1 MCCVTSNDKEH
12 LAQSS
17 MIFIALRQLWA
28 RKRQT
33 LLTLIGVMLG
43 AAAYIAISGILLGFR
58 EYLLDQM
65 VNNDSHVRISAKA
78 RLVEET
84 SFDHIFTGKNE
95 SLFWIVPPSGRKDS
109 QKIDNVQ
116 EWYQRL
122 REDEDVEAFAPQ
134 LNVTVL
140 YRKGKVTQN
149 GRVMGIVPAMQTR
162 VALLEKNI
170 LKGTLRELAE
180 NGQKIMLGEGLRENL
195 GLRYGDSIT
204 VINSRG
210 DRQQFKVSGSFSSG
224 NKQVDET
231 LSYVSLNTAQSIA
244 GSPGQVTDIA
254 VRLRD
259 VRKSM
264 PKAASW
270 SNDES
275 AKVQSW
281 EQINSSML
289 DVFQVQDMTRYM
301 MSAIILIVA
310 GFGIYNILS
319 IVISQKKR
327 EIAILR
333 SIGYEST
340 DILTIF
346 MTQGMLL
353 GFAGG
358 LLGVLLGYFICWRL
372 SLVTFSSPMIKAKTT
387 TMMISFNYIIYVYGF
402 LMALVSTTVAS
413 FLPALKAG
421 KMSPIDIIRGQE

>member
-1 MCCVTSNDKEH
+1 
-12 LAQSS
+12 

-33 LLTLIGVMLG
+33 ILTLLGVMLG

-65 VNNDSHVRISAKA
+65 VNNDAHVRIAAKA

-84 SFDHIFTGKNE
+84 GFDHVFANKNE
-95 SLFWIVPPSGRKDS
+95 SLFWLVPPSGRKDS

-122 REDEDVEAFAPQ
+122 RDDEDVEAFAPQ

-149 GRVMGIVPAMQTR
+149 GRVMGIVPSMQTR
-162 VALLEKNI
+162 VAMLEKNI
-170 LKGTLRELAE
+170 LKGTLRELSE

-204 VINSRG
+204 VVNSRG

-224 NKQVDET
+224 NRQIDES
-231 LSYVSLNTAQSIA
+231 LAYVSLTTAQLIA
-244 GSPGQVTDIA
+244 GSPGQVSDIA

-259 VRKSM
+259 VRKSY
-264 PKAASW
+264 PKAQLW

-281 EQINSSML
+281 EQINASIL

-333 SIGYEST
+333 SIGYESA

-358 LLGVLLGYFICWRL
+358 FLGVLLGYVLCWQL
-372 SLVTFSSPMIKAKTT
+372 SHVTFSSPMTKTKAT
-387 TMMISFNYIIYVYGF
+387 TMMISFNYLIYVYGF
-402 LMALVSTTVAS
+402 LMALISTTIAS

>member
-1 MCCVTSNDKEH
+1 
-12 LAQSS
+12 

-33 LLTLIGVMLG
+33 ILTLMGVMLG

-65 VNNDSHVRISAKA
+65 VNNDAHVRISAKA
-78 RLVEET
+78 RLVEDT
-84 SFDHIFTGKNE
+84 SFDHVFSRPNE
-95 SLFWIVPPSGRKDS
+95 KLFWIVPPSGRKDS

-116 EWYQRL
+116 EWVSRL
-122 REDEDVEAFAPQ
+122 REDSNVEAYAPQ

-149 GRVMGIVPAMQTR
+149 GRVMGIIPSMQTR
-162 VALLEKNI
+162 VSMLEKYV

-210 DRQQFKVSGSFSSG
+210 DRYQLKVSGSFSIG
-224 NKQVDET
+224 NRQIDES
-231 LSYVSLNTAQSIA
+231 LAYVSINTAQSIA
-244 GSPGQVTDIA
+244 GSPGQISDIA

-259 VRKSM
+259 VKKSYA
-264 PKAASW
+264 KAQEWA
-270 SNDES
+270 NDES

-281 EQINSSML
+281 EQINASIL

-319 IVISQKKR
+319 IVINQKKR
-327 EIAILR
+327 EIAIMR

-358 LLGVLLGYFICWRL
+358 VLGVLLGYLICWRL
-372 SLVTFSSPMIKAKTT
+372 SFVTFSSPMIKAKTT
-387 TMMISFNYIIYVYGF
+387 TMMVSFNYIIYVYGF
-402 LMALVSTTVAS
+402 LMALISTTVAS

>member
-1 MCCVTSNDKEH
+1 
-12 LAQSS
+12 
-17 MIFIALRQLWA
+17 MIFIALRQLWT

-33 LLTLIGVMLG
+33 ILTLLGVMLG

-65 VNNDSHVRISAKA
+65 VNNDAHVRISAKA
-78 RLVEET
+78 RLVQEN
-84 SFDHIFTGKNE
+84 SFDHVFARPGEK
-95 SLFWIVPPSGRKDS
+95 LFWIVPPSGRKDS

-122 REDEDVEAFAPQ
+122 RNDMDVEAFAPQ

-149 GRVMGIVPAMQTR
+149 GRLMGIIPAMQMR
-162 VALLEKNI
+162 VVQLEKY
-170 LKGTLRELAE
+170 LVKGSLRELAE
-180 NGQKIMLGEGLRENL
+180 NGQKIMLGEALRENL

-204 VINSRG
+204 VVSSRG
-210 DRQQFKVSGSFSSG
+210 EAHQLKVSGAFSTG
-224 NKQVDET
+224 NRQIDES
-231 LSYVSLNTAQSIA
+231 LAYVSLNTAQVIS
-244 GSPGQVTDIA
+244 GGPGQISDIA

-259 VRKSM
+259 VKKSYA
-264 PKAASW
+264 KAQEY

-281 EQINSSML
+281 EQVNASILN
-289 DVFQVQDMTRYM
+289 VFQVQDMTRYM

-310 GFGIYNILS
+310 GFGIYNILN

-333 SIGYEST
+333 SMGYERM
-340 DILTIF
+340 DILLIF
-346 MTQGMLL
+346 MTQGVLL
-353 GFAGG
+353 GVVGG
-358 LLGVLLGYFICWRL
+358 ILGVLLGYIVCWQL
-372 SLVTFSSPMIKAKTT
+372 THVTFSNPTIKTKEA
-387 TMMISFNYIIYVYGF
+387 TMMISFNFLIYAYGF
-402 LMALVSTTVAS
+402 AMALVSTVVAS

>member
-1 MCCVTSNDKEH
+1 
-12 LAQSS
+12 

-33 LLTLIGVMLG
+33 ILTLLGVMLG

-65 VNNDSHVRISAKA
+65 VNNDAHVRIAAKA

-84 SFDHIFTGKNE
+84 SFDHIFAKKNE
-95 SLFWIVPPSGRKDS
+95 MLFWLVPPSGRKDS

-122 REDEDVEAFAPQ
+122 REDADVEAFAPQ

-149 GRVMGIVPAMQTR
+149 GRVMGIVPSMQTR
-162 VALLEKNI
+162 VAMIEKNI

-210 DRQQFKVSGSFSSG
+210 DKQQFKVSGSFSSG
-224 NKQVDET
+224 NRQIDESLAYVA
-231 LSYVSLNTAQSIA
+231 LSTAQSIA
-244 GSPGQVTDIA
+244 GSPGQVSDIA
-254 VRLRD
+254 VRLAD
-259 VRKSM
+259 VRKSYA
-264 PKAASW
+264 KAQQW

-281 EQINSSML
+281 EQINASIL

-333 SIGYEST
+333 SVGYEST

-358 LLGVLLGYFICWRL
+358 FLGVLLGYVLCWQL
-372 SLVTFSSPMIKAKTT
+372 SHVTFSSPMTKTKAT
-387 TMMISFNYIIYVYGF
+387 TMMISFNYLIYVYGF
-402 LMALVSTTVAS
+402 LMALVSTTIAS

>member
-1 MCCVTSNDKEH
+1 
-12 LAQSS
+12 

-33 LLTLIGVMLG
+33 ILTLLGVMLG

-65 VNNDSHVRISAKA
+65 VNNDAHVRIAATA

-84 SFDHIFTGKNE
+84 SFDHVFTNKNE
-95 SLFWIVPPSGRKDS
+95 SLFWLVPPSGRKDS

-149 GRVMGIVPAMQTR
+149 GRVMGIVPSMQTR
-162 VALLEKNI
+162 VAMLEKNI
-170 LKGTLRELAE
+170 LNGTLRELAE

-204 VINSRG
+204 IVNSRG
-210 DRQQFKVSGSFSSG
+210 DKQQFKVSGSFSSG
-224 NKQVDET
+224 NRQIDES
-231 LSYVSLNTAQSIA
+231 LAYVAISTAQSIA
-244 GSPGQVTDIA
+244 GSPGQVSDIA

-259 VRKSM
+259 VRKSYA
-264 PKAASW
+264 KAQQW

-281 EQINSSML
+281 EQINASIL

-319 IVISQKKR
+319 IVINQKKR

-333 SIGYEST
+333 SVGYEST

-358 LLGVLLGYFICWRL
+358 FLGVLLGYVLCWQL
-372 SLVTFSSPMIKAKTT
+372 SHVTFSSPMTKTKAT
-387 TMMISFNYIIYVYGF
+387 TMMISFNYLIYVYGF
-402 LMALVSTTVAS
+402 LMALVSTTIAS

>member
-1 MCCVTSNDKEH
+1 
-12 LAQSS
+12 
-17 MIFIALRQLWA
+17 
-28 RKRQT
+28 
-33 LLTLIGVMLG
+33 MLG

-65 VNNDSHVRISAKA
+65 VNNDAHVRISAKA
-78 RLVEET
+78 RLVQEN
-84 SFDHIFTGKNE
+84 SFDHVFARPGEK
-95 SLFWIVPPSGRKDS
+95 LFWIIPPSGRKDS

-122 REDEDVEAFAPQ
+122 RNDMDVEAFAPQ

-149 GRVMGIVPAMQTR
+149 GRLMGIIPAMQMR
-162 VALLEKNI
+162 VVQLEKY
-170 LKGTLRELAE
+170 LVKGTLRELAE
-180 NGQKIMLGEGLRENL
+180 NGQKIMLGEALRENL

-204 VINSRG
+204 VISSRG
-210 DRQQFKVSGSFSSG
+210 EAHQLKVSGAFSTG
-224 NKQVDET
+224 NRQVDES
-231 LSYVSLNTAQSIA
+231 LAYVSLNTAQVIS
-244 GSPGQVTDIA
+244 GSPGQISDIA

-259 VRKSM
+259 VKKSYA
-264 PKAASW
+264 KAQEY

-281 EQINSSML
+281 EQVNASILN
-289 DVFQVQDMTRYM
+289 VFQVQDMTRYM

-310 GFGIYNILS
+310 GFGIYNILN

-333 SIGYEST
+333 SMGYERM
-340 DILTIF
+340 DILLIF
-346 MTQGMLL
+346 MTQGVLL
-353 GFAGG
+353 GVVGG
-358 LLGVLLGYFICWRL
+358 ILGVLLGYIVCWQL
-372 SLVTFSSPMIKAKTT
+372 THVTFSNPTIKTKEA
-387 TMMISFNYIIYVYGF
+387 TMMISFNFLIYAYGF
-402 LMALVSTTVAS
+402 AMALVSTVVAS

>member
-1 MCCVTSNDKEH
+1 
-12 LAQSS
+12 
-17 MIFIALRQLWA
+17 
-28 RKRQT
+28 
-33 LLTLIGVMLG
+33 MLG

-65 VNNDSHVRISAKA
+65 VNNDAHVRISAKA
-78 RLVEET
+78 RLVQEN
-84 SFDHIFTGKNE
+84 SFDHVFARPGEK
-95 SLFWIVPPSGRKDS
+95 LFWIVPPSGRKDS

-122 REDEDVEAFAPQ
+122 RNDMDVEAFAPQ

-149 GRVMGIVPAMQTR
+149 GRLMGIIPAMQMR
-162 VALLEKNI
+162 VVQLEKY
-170 LKGTLRELAE
+170 LVKGSLRELAE
-180 NGQKIMLGEGLRENL
+180 NGQKIMLGEALRENL

-204 VINSRG
+204 VVSSRG
-210 DRQQFKVSGSFSSG
+210 EAHQLKVSGAFSTG
-224 NKQVDET
+224 NRQIDES
-231 LSYVSLNTAQSIA
+231 LAYVSLNTAQVIS
-244 GSPGQVTDIA
+244 GGPGQISDIA

-259 VRKSM
+259 VKKSYA
-264 PKAASW
+264 KAQEY

-281 EQINSSML
+281 EQVNASILN
-289 DVFQVQDMTRYM
+289 VFQVQDMTRYM

-310 GFGIYNILS
+310 GFGIYNILN

-333 SIGYEST
+333 SMGYERM
-340 DILTIF
+340 DILLIF
-346 MTQGMLL
+346 MTQGVLL
-353 GFAGG
+353 GVVGG
-358 LLGVLLGYFICWRL
+358 ILGVLLGYIVCWQL
-372 SLVTFSSPMIKAKTT
+372 THVTFSNPTIKTKEA
-387 TMMISFNYIIYVYGF
+387 TMMISFNFLIYAYGF
-402 LMALVSTTVAS
+402 AMALVSTVVAS

>member
-1 MCCVTSNDKEH
+1 
-12 LAQSS
+12 

-33 LLTLIGVMLG
+33 VLTLLGVMLG

-65 VNNDSHVRISAKA
+65 VNNDAHVRIAAKA

-84 SFDHIFTGKNE
+84 SFDHIFAKKNE
-95 SLFWIVPPSGRKDS
+95 MLFWLVPPSGRKDS

-122 REDEDVEAFAPQ
+122 REDADVEAFAPQ

-149 GRVMGIVPAMQTR
+149 GRVMGIVPSMQTR
-162 VALLEKNI
+162 VAMLEKNI

-210 DRQQFKVSGSFSSG
+210 DKQQFKVSGSFSSG
-224 NKQVDET
+224 NRQIDESLAYVA
-231 LSYVSLNTAQSIA
+231 LSTAQSIA
-244 GSPGQVTDIA
+244 GSPGQVSDIA
-254 VRLRD
+254 VRLAD
-259 VRKSM
+259 VRKSYA
-264 PKAASW
+264 KAQQW

-281 EQINSSML
+281 EQINASIL
-289 DVFQVQDMTRYM
+289 DVFQVQDKTRYM

-333 SIGYEST
+333 SVGYEST

-358 LLGVLLGYFICWRL
+358 FLGVLLGYVLCWQL
-372 SLVTFSSPMIKAKTT
+372 SHVTFSSPMTKTKAT
-387 TMMISFNYIIYVYGF
+387 TMMISFNYLIYVYGF
-402 LMALVSTTVAS
+402 LMALVSTTIAS

>member
-1 MCCVTSNDKEH
+1 
-12 LAQSS
+12 
-17 MIFIALRQLWA
+17 MIFIALRQLWT

-33 LLTLIGVMLG
+33 ILTLLGVMLG

-65 VNNDSHVRISAKA
+65 VNNDAHVRISAKA
-78 RLVEET
+78 RLVQEN
-84 SFDHIFTGKNE
+84 SFDHVFARPGEK
-95 SLFWIVPPSGRKDS
+95 LFWIIPPSGRKDS

-122 REDEDVEAFAPQ
+122 RNDMDVEAFAPQ

-149 GRVMGIVPAMQTR
+149 GRLMGIIPAMQMR
-162 VALLEKNI
+162 VVQLEKY
-170 LKGTLRELAE
+170 LVKGTLRELAE
-180 NGQKIMLGEGLRENL
+180 NGQKIMLGEALRENL

-204 VINSRG
+204 VISSRG
-210 DRQQFKVSGSFSSG
+210 EAHQLKVSGAFSTG
-224 NKQVDET
+224 NRQVDES
-231 LSYVSLNTAQSIA
+231 LAYVSLNTAQVIS
-244 GSPGQVTDIA
+244 GSPGQISDIA

-259 VRKSM
+259 VKKSYA
-264 PKAASW
+264 KAQEY

-281 EQINSSML
+281 EQVNASILN
-289 DVFQVQDMTRYM
+289 VFQVQDMTRYM

-310 GFGIYNILS
+310 GFGIYNILN

-333 SIGYEST
+333 SMGYERM
-340 DILTIF
+340 DILLIF
-346 MTQGMLL
+346 MTQGVLL
-353 GFAGG
+353 GVVGG
-358 LLGVLLGYFICWRL
+358 ILGVLLGYIVCWQL
-372 SLVTFSSPMIKAKTT
+372 THVTFSNPTIKTKEA
-387 TMMISFNYIIYVYGF
+387 TMMISFNFLIYAYGF
-402 LMALVSTTVAS
+402 AMALVSTVVAS

>member
-1 MCCVTSNDKEH
+1 
-12 LAQSS
+12 

-33 LLTLIGVMLG
+33 ILTLLGIMLG

-78 RLVEET
+78 RLVEEK
-84 SFDHIFTGKNE
+84 SFDHVFTRPNE

-116 EWYQRL
+116 EWVSRL
-122 REDEDVEAFAPQ
+122 REDSDVEAYAPQ

-149 GRVMGIVPAMQTR
+149 GRVMGIIPSMQTR
-162 VALLEKNI
+162 VAQLEKYV

-204 VINSRG
+204 VVNSRG
-210 DRQQFKVSGSFSSG
+210 DAQQFKVSGSFSIG
-224 NKQVDET
+224 NRQVDES
-231 LSYVSLNTAQSIA
+231 LAYVSLNTAQSIA
-244 GSPGQVTDIA
+244 GSPGQVSDIA

-259 VRKSM
+259 VRKSY
-264 PKAASW
+264 PKAQQW

-281 EQINSSML
+281 DQINASML
-289 DVFQVQDMTRYM
+289 DVFEVQDMTRYM

-358 LLGVLLGYFICWRL
+358 VLGVLLGYLICWQL
-372 SLVTFSSPMIKAKTT
+372 SHVTFSSPMTKTKQT
-387 TMMISFNYIIYVYGF
+387 TMMISFNYLIYVYGF
-402 LMALVSTTVAS
+402 FMALFSTTVAS

>member
-1 MCCVTSNDKEH
+1 
-12 LAQSS
+12 

-28 RKRQT
+28 RKGQT

-95 SLFWIVPPSGRKDS
+95 TLFWIVPPSGRKDS

-149 GRVMGIVPAMQTR
+149 GRVMGIVPEMQTR
-162 VALLEKNI
+162 VAMIEKTI
-170 LKGTLRELAE
+170 LHGTLRELAQ
-180 NGQKIMLGEGLRENL
+180 NGQMIMLGEGLRENL

-204 VINSRG
+204 VVNSRG
-210 DRQQFKVSGSFSSG
+210 ENRQFKVLGSFSSG

-259 VRKSM
+259 VRKSLA
-264 PKAASW
+264 KAAAW

-281 EQINSSML
+281 EQINSSIL

-358 LLGVLLGYFICWRL
+358 LLGILLGYILCWRL
-372 SLVTFSSPMIKAKTT
+372 SLITFSSPMIKSKTT

-402 LMALVSTTVAS
+402 LMALFSTTVAS